1 MVAHSDKVKEATEV
15 VLTSA
20 NKERD
25 EKKLREKR
33 EGGRGRR
40 CPISMSLKETG
51 RMSDALRKAE
61 EKSGKMQAFSRY
73 QRTGSERISKCVN
86 HY

>member
-1 MVAHSDKVKEATEV
+1 MANSDKVKEATDV

-20 NKERD
+20 KERD

-40 CPISMSLKETG
+40 SSISMSLKKTG
-51 RMSDALRKAE
+51 RVSDALRKAGE
-61 EKSGKMQAFSRY
+61 ESGKMQAFSHYR
-73 QRTGSERISKCVN
+73 RTRSDRISKCVN

>member
-1 MVAHSDKVKEATEV
+1 MVANSDKVKEATEV

-20 NKERD
+20 KERD

-33 EGGRGRR
+33 EGGRSRR
-40 CPISMSLKETG
+40 CPINMSLKETG
-51 RMSDALRKAE
+51 RGSDALRKAG
-61 EKSGKMQAFSRY
+61 EKSGKMQASSHY
-73 QRTGSERISKCVN
+73 QRTRSERISKCVN